1 MFARL
6 SILALFFIALVA
18 QTASAATAGY
28 SQSWDDA
35 GAASAG
41 WSGMVSTS
49 SASWQATGGNGG
61 GYLRTTTPNAID
73 AFDSGARALANLVGE
88 ATGDFRDKF
97 WTLRFDI
104 LLEEGQLDA
113 SMLRLRGPSPGQ
125 GWVFDLPGTITAGNW
140 TTFVVSFD
148 GNWSEAQARANGW
161 QPDNEHPVLDP
172 LAPGSNSWA
181 ATVLNVRSLS
191 IRLSGSGEVLTT
203 GIDNFLLDGVA
214 STVPEPS
221 TAVLMGLGLAG
232 LASIRRR

>member
-6 SILALFFIALVA
+6 SILVLFFIASVA
-18 QTASAATAGY
+18 QTAGAATAGY
-28 SQSWDDA
+28 SQAWDDA
-35 GAASAG
+35 VAADAG
-41 WSGMVSTS
+41 WGGMVSTS
-49 SASWQATGGNGG
+49 IASWQATGGNGG
-61 GYLRTTTPNAID
+61 GYLRTTTPDAVD
-73 AFDSGARALANLVGE
+73 AFDSGARALANLVPD
-88 ATGDFRDKF
+88 AAGDFRDKL

-104 LLEEGQLDA
+104 LLEDGQLDA

-125 GWVFDLPGTITAGNW
+125 GWVFDLPGTITMGNW
-140 TTFVVSFD
+140 TTIIVSFD

-161 QPDNEHPVLDP
+161 QPDNEHPILDP

-191 IRLSGSGEVLTT
+191 VRLSGSGESLTT

-221 TAVLMGLGLAG
+221 TAILMGLGLAG
-232 LASIRRR
+232 LAGVRRR